1 MNQTWENGKKH
12 VEPDFHLL
20 GPKLGHQTF
29 FKKLASSVTRY
40 HGQWP
45 SCTISKKTNDPIF
58 RKFSDRQMDQPRD
71 NRQTSAKDNLQG
83 WMYNLI

>member
-1 MNQTWENGKKH
+1 MVNDHH
-12 VEPDFHLL
+12 V
-20 GPKLGHQTF
+20 Q
-29 FKKLASSVTRY
+29 Y
-40 HGQWP
+40 Q
-45 SCTISKKTNDPIF
+45 KKTNDPIF